1 MCADSSEPSLIA
13 KAGSEFLLSQE
24 TLSLN
29 KMTAWETEKMLF
41 HYLTG
46 HSFGVSMFC
55 DSEPYRPC
63 K

>member
-29 KMTAWETEKMLF
+29 KTEKMLF

>member
-29 KMTAWETEKMLF
+29 KMTMGNRKKCCF
-41 HYLTG
+41 I
-46 HSFGVSMFC
+46 F
-55 DSEPYRPC
+55 
-63 K
+63 